1 MTPPIITAS
10 NVAVSYGKNEEVL
23 SGITFELEAGKVH
36 GLVGANGVGKTTL
49 LRAIAGQLPAT
60 GSLSVFGADP
70 FDNLAVMDHT
80 VLMGIDSPF
89 LGSWTVTKILKIA
102 KARWAYWNQAYA
114 AELLNIFGVDATKHY
129 GKLSRGQ
136 RSSVGITVALASGCQ
151 LVLLDE
157 PYLGLDAEK
166 RQEFYRIIAAES
178 RNRTIVI
185 STHHLNEV
193 SNLLDTVLLIDDSG
207 TVLAGAINDL
217 TEAILEVIGSNEA
230 VSRFLSV
237 LDMAGAVIY
246 QEEQAGS
253 TKLKLD
259 LRARQ
264 SVMGK
269 VYQIAVETGVKVT
282 ESTLESAVLAVTGRN
297 H

>member
-1 MTPPIITAS
+1 M
-10 NVAVSYGKNEEVL
+10 
-23 SGITFELEAGKVH
+23 
-36 GLVGANGVGKTTL
+36 
-49 LRAIAGQLPAT
+49 IAGQLPVT
-60 GSLSVFGADP
+60 GTLSVFGADP
-70 FDNLAVMDHT
+70 FDNLAVMDRT

-89 LGSWTVTKILKIA
+89 LSSWTVTKILKIA
-102 KARWAYWNQAYA
+102 AARWPGWNQVYA
-114 AELLNIFGVDATKHY
+114 AELLNIFGVDAAKRY
-129 GKLSRGQ
+129 GKLSRGH
-136 RSSVGITVALASGCQ
+136 RSSVGITVALASGCE

-166 RQEFYRIIAAES
+166 RRQFYRIVAAEPQDC
-178 RNRTIVI
+178 TIVI

-207 TVLAGAINDL
+207 TVLAGAIDDL
-217 TEAILEVIGSNEA
+217 TEAILEVMGSNEA
-230 VSRFLSV
+230 VSRFLDTADV
-237 LDMAGAVIY
+237 AAVVIC

-264 SVMGK
+264 SAVSK
-269 VYQIAVETGVKVT
+269 VYQIAAETGVKVT
-282 ESTLESAVLAVTGRN
+282 KSTLESAVLAVTGRD

>member
-1 MTPPIITAS
+1 MTAPIIVAS
-10 NVAVSYGKNEEVL
+10 NVAVSYRKNEEVL

-49 LRAIAGQLPAT
+49 LRAIAGQLPFT

-70 FDNLAVMDHT
+70 FDNLAVMDRA

-102 KARWAYWNQAYA
+102 AARWANWNQAYA
-114 AELLNIFGVDATKHY
+114 AELLNIFGVDSAKHY

-136 RSSVGITVALASGCQ
+136 RSSVGITVALASGCE

-157 PYLGLDAEK
+157 PYLGLDVEK
-166 RQEFYRIIAAES
+166 RQQFYRIIAAEPQD
-178 RNRTIVI
+178 RTIVI

-193 SNLLDTVLLIDDSG
+193 SNLLDTVLLIDDSS

-230 VSRFLSV
+230 VSRFLYAV
-237 LDMAGAVIY
+237 DLTAAVIH

-259 LRARQ
+259 LRSRQ
-264 SVMGK
+264 SAVSQ
-269 VYQIAVETGVKVT
+269 VYQIAAETGVKVT